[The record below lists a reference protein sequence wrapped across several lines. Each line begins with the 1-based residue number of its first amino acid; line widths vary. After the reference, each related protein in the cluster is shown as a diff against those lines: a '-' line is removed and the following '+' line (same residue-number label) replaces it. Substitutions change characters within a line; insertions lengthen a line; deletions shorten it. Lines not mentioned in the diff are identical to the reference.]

1 MCLKI
6 ISTLAYNLSYQMSDP
21 KEIQNKWLSVTYQ
34 QTKGHAGL
42 QAPSVLQVPVTHP
55 TVHAGILTSWLF
67 SPCPYPKCLQLMG
80 FPFPYNP
87 TISLS
92 YTLLWPL
99 SPAPHSWGYA
109 IV

>member
-6 ISTLAYNLSYQMSDP
+6 IPTLAYNLSYQMSGP
-21 KEIQNKWLSVTYQ
+21 KKIQNKWLSVTYQ

-42 QAPSVLQVPVTHP
+42 QVPSVLQVPVTHF
-55 TVHAGILTSWLF
+55 TVHVGILTSWLF

-92 YTLLWPL
+92 CTLLWPL

-109 IV
+109 TV